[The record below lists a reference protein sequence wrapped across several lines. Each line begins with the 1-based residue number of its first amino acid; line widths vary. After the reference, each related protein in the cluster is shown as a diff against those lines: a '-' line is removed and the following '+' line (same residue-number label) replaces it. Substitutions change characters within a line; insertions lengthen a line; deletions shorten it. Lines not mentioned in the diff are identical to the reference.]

1 MIFRERVFF
10 KVSENVKKIAM
21 CDPCKTLMKS
31 LKNVKIYDELNDRNV
46 DISKVI
52 EKNTFT
58 QGYFMKPK

>member
-1 MIFRERVFF
+1 MIFREIFFF

-21 CDPCKTLMKS
+21 CDLCKTLMKS

-52 EKNTFT
+52 EKNTLHRDIL
-58 QGYFMKPK
+58 

>member
-21 CDPCKTLMKS
+21 CDLCKTLMKS

-52 EKNTFT
+52 EKNTLHRDIL
-58 QGYFMKPK
+58 